1 MYTRMPFSVKYLL
14 RRGRQHNFSVLYG
27 HSTSAS
33 AYVSA
38 SVDLPSVPDR
48 VLGVRQAQLFEE
60 FCLGHYENGAKLSP
74 RNEDCQITYSQTL
87 SLLPRMVERARNSI

>member
-14 RRGRQHNFSVLYG
+14 RRGRQHNFSVLHG

-38 SVDLPSVPDR
+38 SVDLPS
-48 VLGVRQAQLFEE
+48 
-60 FCLGHYENGAKLSP
+60 LSRRGP
-74 RNEDCQITYSQTL
+74 CQPHPTRTHSSTSMHRFFL
-87 SLLPRMVERARNSI
+87 